1 MATDFAWYSVSN
13 SYGTYYYILSY
24 DLLSQS
30 IGGNYSTIRVYGRLQ
45 LPVYSSW
52 SRGSIDINGVSFG
65 LGTYYSAG
73 THNIGSTDIT
83 VYHNNDGTGSVYV
96 SGSISTSYL
105 MNGSCG
111 GTVYLPQIARYSVM
125 STAPNFNDEE
135 NPTITF
141 TNPSNGYFSLR
152 AKIEAGGNTQLITRD
167 LSNTATSCTFNLTQA
182 ERETL
187 RNLIPNSNSLPVR
200 FTICA
205 MSGNTELNASYLDR
219 TMTIVNGNPVFSDF
233 EFEDLN
239 SDTVSLTG
247 NDQVIVKGYSNIGIR
262 IPVLNKAEAVKGATM
277 SKYRIVVGDYTE
289 DLTYSDSAMVSS
301 STILKVTTGT
311 MNVYAIDSRNN
322 STLVTKLA
330 TREIDYTPATVDSS
344 SKIERNDSG
353 VGTSGILT
361 YSGTYWNDDFGDEVN
376 AIESVS
382 YEFKPTSSSTWV
394 TGTTDITPTI
404 SNSNFSFTGIVR
416 SNASDYSFDI
426 ATSYDFRI
434 TITDKLTTIVYVFTP
449 LASGTPNLALS
460 ENGTAIGMSYDESE
474 GGSIQLIN
482 DIKLYDR
489 ATDTWIPLSGVGGGS
504 LPIGT
509 ILEYPTSD
517 STKIPNGYLVCDG
530 SEVSRTEYPEL
541 FDIIGTSYGGGNGTT
556 TFNLPNLKGRVAVGY
571 NSSDTDFNSIGKTGG
586 SKELQQHYHTY
597 VIPGN
602 VNPTSHSYTSDS
614 FQYYGWG
621 SSFHDSFMD
630 TQKAGTGNSGNLQ
643 PYVVVN
649 YIIKAKGSSTPAPTT
664 SEVVTNYTES
674 DTDTYSCNYINNNYR
689 PTTLYSSSSGT
700 TGNITLSDSV
710 ANYSSIE
717 VYFHTNDGA
726 GFRGCQK
733 VHTSSGTT
741 VASLIFIH
749 PASSNYY
756 IKVKE
761 ISVTGTQLTVA
772 GSKEIYSG
780 GSSNSNYIYIDK
792 VLGYK

>member
-13 SYGTYYYILSY
+13 SYGTYQYILSY

-30 IGGNYSTIRVYGRLQ
+30 IGSNTSTIRVYGRLQ
-45 LPVYSSW
+45 LPVYISW
-52 SRGSIDINGVSFG
+52 SRGSVDINGVSFG

-96 SGSISTSYL
+96 GGSISTSYL

-111 GTVYLPQIARYSVM
+111 GTIYLPQIARYSIIQ
-125 STAPNFNDEE
+125 SADNFNDEG
-135 NPTITF
+135 NPTMTF
-141 TNPSNGYFSLR
+141 TNPSNGYFGLK
-152 AKIEAGGNTQLITRD
+152 AKMEAGGNTEIISRT
-167 LSNTATSCTFNLTQA
+167 LSNTATSCTFNLTEQ
-182 ERETL
+182 ERDLL

-200 FTICA
+200 FTIVS
-205 MSGNTELNASYLDR
+205 MSGSSELNFSWLDR

-239 SDTVSLTG
+239 SDTVALTG
-247 NDQVIVKGYSNIGIR
+247 NDQTIIKGYSNIDIR
-262 IPVLNKAEAVKGATM
+262 IPVLNKAEAIKGATM

-289 DLTYSDSAMVSS
+289 DLEYSDSAMVSS
-301 STILKVTTGT
+301 STISKVTTGT

-330 TREIDYTPATVDSS
+330 TREINYTNATIDSS

-382 YEFKPTSSSTWV
+382 YEFKPTSSSTWE

-404 SNSNFSFTGIVR
+404 SNDNFSFTGIVR
-416 SNASDYSFDI
+416 SNASDYTFDI

-434 TITDKLTTIVYVFTP
+434 TITDKLTTTVYVFTP

-474 GGSIQLIN
+474 GGAVQLI
-482 DIKLYDR
+482 DDVKLYNR
-489 ATDTWIPLSGVGGGS
+489 ATDTWIPLSGISGGS
-504 LPIGT
+504 LPIGS

-530 SEVSRTEYPEL
+530 SEISRTEYPEL
-541 FDIIGTSYGGGNGTT
+541 FDIIGTSYGAGNGTT
-556 TFNLPNLKGRVAVGY
+556 TFNLPSKKGRIGVGY
-571 NSSDTDFNSIGKTGG
+571 DSSDTDFDTIGKTGG
-586 SKELQQHYHTY
+586 SKELQAHAHEFT
-597 VIPGN
+597 VAGN
-602 VNPTSHSYTSDS
+602 VNPTSHSYSSDY
-614 FQYYGWG
+614 FTYAGWG
-621 SSFHDSFMD
+621 SSFHDSYY
-630 TQKAGTGNSGNLQ
+630 GTRSTGNGNSGNLQ

-649 YIIKAKGSSTPAPTT
+649 YIIKAKGSTTPAPETAEIVN
-664 SEVVTNYTES
+664 SYTES
-674 DTDTYSCNYINNNYR
+674 ETDAYSCDYINNNYR
-689 PTTLYSSSSGT
+689 PTILYNNSTGT
-700 TGNITLSDSV
+700 NGNITLSDSV
-710 ANYSSIE
+710 ANYSTIE
-717 VYFHTNDGA
+717 VYFYTNDGA

-733 VHTSSGTT
+733 VHVSSGQT

-749 PASSNYY
+749 PTSNNYY

-761 ISVTGTQLTVA
+761 ISVSGTQLNAVGA
-772 GSKEIYSG
+772 KEIYSG
-780 GSSNSNYIYIDK
+780 GTTNNNYIYITK